1 MYSLKG
7 QKNLQ
12 ITPIYG
18 GRSIQ
23 QQSKRLKKGVDIVV
37 GTPGRILDHI
47 KRKRLNLNSVSYVV
61 LGEAD
66 EILNMGFIEDIDFI
80 LGKTNSSRTTL
91 LFSATM
97 PKVIDKVAKK
107 YMRGYEKILI
117 EQKQVPVDLTD
128 QIYFEV
134 AVKDKFEA
142 FCRIMDFE
150 EYFYCLVFYRTKVD
164 VNEVA
169 SHLLEREYEAG
180 ALHGDFS
187 RGQREKILEQFK
199 KQRVNVLIASDVV
212 ARGIDVQ
219 NLTHVINYSLPQNTQ
234 KKICQI
240 LKI

>member
-1 MYSLKG
+1 MG
-7 QKNLQ
+7 A
-12 ITPIYG
+12 
-18 GRSIQ
+18 RS
-23 QQSKRLKKGVDIVV
+23 VV

-61 LGEAD
+61 FGEAD

-128 QIYFEV
+128 QIYCEV
-134 AVKDKFEA
+134 AAKDKFEA
-142 FCRIMDFE
+142 FCRFMDFE

-169 SHLLEREYEAG
+169 SHLLERGYEAG

-187 RGQREKILEQFK
+187 RGQREKILEQFIK
-199 KQRVNVLIASDVV
+199 KAGQC
-212 ARGIDVQ
+212 
-219 NLTHVINYSLPQNTQ
+219 THRFRCCGTRN
-234 KKICQI
+234 
-240 LKI
+240 